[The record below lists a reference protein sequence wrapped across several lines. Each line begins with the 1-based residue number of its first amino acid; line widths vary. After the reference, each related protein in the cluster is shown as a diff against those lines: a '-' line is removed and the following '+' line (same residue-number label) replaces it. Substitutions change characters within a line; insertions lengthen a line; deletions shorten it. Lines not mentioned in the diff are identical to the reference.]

1 MKSILKQI
9 LRNNNNN
16 IFVYLNKLKTKRVC
30 KLDMECD
37 IAGILNLGS

>member
-16 IFVYLNKLKTKRVC
+16 IFVYLNKFKTKTIS
-30 KLDMECD
+30 KLDIKYD